1 MAGTDRSFLDG
12 GGAAQNRSVTTVG
25 GRDVSRQILVDETDT
40 PSLGAAADAAAS
52 SDAGTFSLI
61 SLFKRLLSVKLPSTL
76 GPKTGANSFSVTLS
90 SDDDVLIGGLT
101 ETSPANDTASS
112 GLNGRLQRIAQNIT
126 TLIASTLSVR
136 AADGIVTVSVDITRP
151 ADTTTYA
158 INDALSDSTSAPTVG
173 GFTFANAV
181 RAAGKSAIL
190 TDLVVTSSNPA
201 ATALQGELYIFDTA
215 FTAINDNAAFGVS
228 DAEIKT
234 LVAKIPFAMA
244 VGTNN
249 NHVHVQNLG
258 IALTA
263 IGGRDFRFGVK
274 VLNAYVP
281 ANAEVITFR
290 AKFAPVD

>member
-1 MAGTDRSFLDG
+1 MAGTAASYKDG
-12 GGAAQNRSVTTVG
+12 GGATRNRSVTTAATLDIA
-25 GRDVSRQILVDETDT
+25 RTIAVDETD
-40 PSLGAAADAAAS
+40 A
-52 SDAGTFSLI
+52 
-61 SLFKRLLSVKLPSTL
+61 VLPLATSTL
-76 GPKTGANSFSVTLS
+76 QTAANTKLDTLNTDLASILAKIIAAPATEVTLAGILAALAI
-90 SDDDVLIGGLT
+90 V
-101 ETSPANDTASS
+101 P
-112 GLNGRLQRIAQNIT
+112 
-126 TLIASTLSVR
+126 VR
-136 AADGIVTVSVDITRP
+136 GNDGIVTVSVDITRP

-181 RAAGKSAIL
+181 RAAGKTAFL
-190 TDLVVTSSNPA
+190 TDLIVTSSNPA
-201 ATALQGELYIFDTA
+201 ATALQGEIYIFDTA

-263 IGGRDFRFGVK
+263 IGGRDFRFGIK

>member
-1 MAGTDRSFLDG
+1 MTLNVTPGTGAALKTVASGAELAVAHASVDSGGVVVDPATSTLQTSANAKLDTLHTDLALIETYLDG
-12 GGAAQNRSVTTVG
+12 LETLLGTGNGSLASILAA
-25 GRDVSRQILVDETDT
+25 L
-40 PSLGAAADAAAS
+40 
-52 SDAGTFSLI
+52 LI
-61 SLFKRLLSVKLPSTL
+61 VP
-76 GPKTGANSFSVTLS
+76 
-90 SDDDVLIGGLT
+90 
-101 ETSPANDTASS
+101 
-112 GLNGRLQRIAQNIT
+112 
-126 TLIASTLSVR
+126 VR
-136 AADGIVTVSVDITRP
+136 GNDGIVTVTVDVTRP
-151 ADTTTYA
+151 ADTTAYA
-158 INDALSDSTSAPTVG
+158 VNDAISDSTSAPTVG

-181 RAAGKSAIL
+181 RASGKTAIL
-190 TDLVVTSSNPA
+190 TDLIITSSNPA
-201 ATALQGELYIFDTA
+201 ATALQGEVYIFDTA

-263 IGGRDFRFGVK
+263 VGGRDFRFGVK